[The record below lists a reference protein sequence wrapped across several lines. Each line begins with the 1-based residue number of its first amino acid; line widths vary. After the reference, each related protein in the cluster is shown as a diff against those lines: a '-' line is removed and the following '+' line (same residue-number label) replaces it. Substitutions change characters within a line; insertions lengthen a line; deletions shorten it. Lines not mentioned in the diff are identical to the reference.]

1 MSEGTHSTSTVSRSG
16 LRRKLL
22 LMAAGTATAI
32 LAGGVLFQVFR
43 AEAGSAGEE
52 QRDSGRSAATAQ
64 DGQRAASGNH
74 PRYLA
79 RVNGELIPWETVAEE
94 CMARY
99 GEEVL
104 DSVIHRTL
112 IQQACQEQGITVTQA
127 EVNEEIVRIAKRFN
141 QTAKNW
147 LQLLHAER
155 DITPTQYR
163 RDIIWPMLALKK
175 LAGTEIKVTDEDLR
189 KAFERQYGEKVQARM
204 ILCNNFRRARE
215 VWEKAVEKPEQFGK
229 LARKYS
235 EEPNS
240 RALDGKI
247 PAIRRHSGNEKLE
260 SEAFK
265 LKEGEI
271 SGVIEIGV
279 NQYAI
284 LKCEGHTKP
293 MVNYDEVK
301 ETLYQDVQEQ
311 KVQEAVA
318 QTFKKIKERARIDNF
333 LTNTSTGGG
342 QSKNAGTARVNSR
355 SQTR

>member
-1 MSEGTHSTSTVSRSG
+1 MSEGTHSRSTTSRSG

-22 LMAAGTATAI
+22 LIAAGTATAI

-52 QRDSGRSAATAQ
+52 RSASREPAGPSR
-64 DGQRAASGNH
+64 GQRGAASGNH

-79 RVNGELIPWETVAEE
+79 RVNGELIPWETVAKE

-99 GEEVL
+99 GQEVL

-112 IQQACQEQGITVTQA
+112 IQQACREHGVTVTQA

-141 QTAKNW
+141 QTAENW
-147 LQLLHAER
+147 LKLLQMER

-175 LAGTEIKVTDEDLR
+175 LAGTEIKVTEEDLR

-204 ILCNNFRRARE
+204 ILCNDFRRARE

-247 PAIRRHSGNEKLE
+247 PAIRRHSGNEHLE
-260 SEAFK
+260 KEAFK
-265 LKEGEI
+265 LKKGEI
-271 SGVIEIGV
+271 SPVIEIGV

-284 LKCEGHTKP
+284 LKCEGRTKP

-318 QTFKKIKERARIDNF
+318 RTFKKIKERARIDNF
-333 LTNTSTGGG
+333 LTNTSTGGSP
-342 QSKNAGTARVNSR
+342 SKNAGTARVNSR